1 MSGPTT
7 AEEPMRSRPLIPPT
21 VGRPDPN
28 GDVRCDCHRLLA
40 RRVAEGIE
48 LRCVRCKRDVLLRWE
63 SIDALRSEPVEI
75 GRE

>member
-1 MSGPTT
+1 MR
-7 AEEPMRSRPLIPPT
+7 ARSRPVPL
-21 VGRPDPN
+21 VSRPDPN

-40 RRVAEGIE
+40 RRVHEGIE

>member
-1 MSGPTT
+1 
-7 AEEPMRSRPLIPPT
+7 MRSRPALSAT
-21 VGRPDPN
+21 VARPDPN

-40 RRVAEGIE
+40 RRVPEGVE

-63 SIDALRSEPVEI
+63 SIEALRSEPVEI